1 MPLKFIQSQ
10 HIIVQKAIAANSNY
24 LSDLDVTRNATT
36 QHKTIDDGITSHSID
51 YIQYRCEGLIGIVH
65 LASVVY
71 NIPSSLL
78 HQLETFIHAVR
89 DAGQD
94 FENEN
99 MHQLRNISPGYVDDQ
114 HLIFQKIF

>member
-1 MPLKFIQSQ
+1 LLSHIRKSVYDLIQ
-10 HIIVQKAIAANSNY
+10 
-24 LSDLDVTRNATT
+24 
-36 QHKTIDDGITSHSID
+36 TIDDGITSHSID
-51 YIQYRCEGLIGIVH
+51 YIQYKCEGLIGIVH

-89 DAGQD
+89 DVGQE
-94 FENEN
+94 FESEN
-99 MHQLRNISPGYVDDQ
+99 ITFSPGYVDGQ